1 MDGHGGGGQV
11 EVVEEHGQVVVQ
23 APRRTEPDVERAA
36 RHAFDGAGQEE
47 EEEEGNFEFPAIT
60 IRFYL

>member
-1 MDGHGGGGQV
+1 MDGHGGGDQG

-36 RHAFDGAGQEE
+36 RHAFDGAGR